1 MAEKGGYFAVPKSE
15 FGRQEFKT
23 KMCSEVAK
31 KVLILLSESES
42 GRQGSPNNIY
52 MKVAKKVTNLP
63 SKK

>member
-1 MAEKGGYFAVPKSE
+1 
-15 FGRQEFKT
+15 
-23 KMCSEVAK
+23 MCSEVAK

-42 GRQGSPNNIY
+42 GRQGSPNKIY